1 MSIYDELLNGY
12 LITHEDIT
20 EFDTTCDDSIRRSK
34 SRLDLKREL
43 TISIDEKR
51 TKSRPTNK
59 SNISRNI
66 KSAPAIRR
74 TKSQLVITTKRKEK
88 NIDSSRPVPSANPVY
103 LYVFVCLVFVIVYS
117 VFFMLFY

>member
-20 EFDTTCDDSIRRSK
+20 DFDATCDDSIRRSK

-103 LYVFVCLVFVIVYS
+103 LYIFVCLVFVIVYS